1 MKTEQ
6 EIKEN
11 LEYVRGY
18 KDALSN
24 YKNNMELSIDED
36 IAEFTGQVKAF
47 EWVLENSNPNCEVK
61 NDNK

>member
-36 IAEFTGQVKAF
+36 IAEFTGQVKVL
-47 EWVLENSNPNCEVK
+47 EWVLEVN